1 MILSASSSHSI
12 WPLDL
17 VFFLPG
23 LLLSSGVVMLS
34 VSPSTSMTAFSSALF
49 SSDVPELV
57 VAITSVSAS
66 YSSTLLEGGG
76 RFVTVL

>member
-1 MILSASSSHSI
+1 M
-12 WPLDL
+12 L
-17 VFFLPG
+17 V
-23 LLLSSGVVMLS
+23 LS
-34 VSPSTSMTAFSSALF
+34 VSPSTSMVAFSSVLF

-57 VAITSVSAS
+57 LAITSVSAS